1 MDKRAILAA
10 VLSMAVLLGYQ
21 VFYINPHME
30 ARRAAKEKAQKLAA
44 ERAGASGKID
54 TKPRG
59 QQDKPPIALKS
70 PQTPTT
76 PESSVAKNITVDTGV
91 AHITFTTL
99 GAGLKELVLR
109 DYRDSKGRPF
119 NLIATGK
126 GGEGEDGRTRGRTQ
140 KKKWRP
146 LYLDGGNLGRRA
158 NKGIYTVS
166 RESLVLT
173 PENPDGTL
181 EFIYRSSSGTAV
193 SKTLRFRHGSYAF
206 DAEIRWQGAGPEDNE
221 ISIVWGPGITTEGR
235 ENDYYATT
243 GPVTYRGGKLVFP
256 DEDDLE
262 EGKPVFQGGDIRW
275 TSLQS
280 KYFMAA
286 LIPREPRGG
295 FAGAS
300 IRDDEGML
308 VGLRYRGGPSGSGRL
323 SLFAGPKDERILKAH
338 EASLTEAIDLGFFSF
353 LAKPL
358 LVALR
363 FFYGLTGSYGL
374 AIILITLAIKIVF
387 YPLTQKS
394 TRSMKA
400 MQKLQPKMKQVR
412 EIFKDDRQRMN
423 EEVMKLYRENK
434 ANPLG
439 GCLPMLLQV
448 PVFFALYNALM
459 GSIDLRQAPFL
470 WMSDL
475 SAPETGLF
483 VIPGIGVE
491 FRILVLLMGA
501 SMFLQQKMTP
511 AAGDPMQQ
519 KMMLFMPIFFTFL
532 FWSFPGGLVVYWF
545 TNNILTIVQQYFTL
559 REPGKPKLANEALPA
574 KNLTAQKP
582 VEKKSGPQARK
593 KSTKRSKSGKKP

>member
-1 MDKRAILAA
+1 MDKRAIMAA

-30 ARRAAKEKAQKLAA
+30 ARRAEREKAQKLEA
-44 ERAGASGKID
+44 ERARALGGRG
-54 TKPRG
+54 TKPYR
-59 QQDKPPIALKS
+59 QQNRPLPPPKPLLIPK
-70 PQTPTT
+70 T

-91 AHITFTTL
+91 AHITLTTL
-99 GAGLKELVLR
+99 GAGLKELVFR
-109 DYRDSKGRPF
+109 DYRDSEGRPF
-119 NLIATGK
+119 NLVATEK
-126 GGEGEDGRTRGRTQ
+126 GDQGGAREGRGRTQ

-146 LYLDGGNLGRRA
+146 LYLDGGSLA
-158 NKGIYTVS
+158 NKANEGIYSAS
-166 RESLVLT
+166 RESLALT
-173 PENPDGTL
+173 PERPDGTL
-181 EFIYRSSSGTAV
+181 ELTYRSPSGTEI
-193 SKTLRFRHGSYAF
+193 SKILHFKHGSYVF
-206 DAEIRWQGAGPEDNE
+206 DVEVRWRGAEPDNNE

-235 ENDYYATT
+235 EDDYYATT

-262 EGKPVFQGGDIRW
+262 EGKPVLQEGDIQW

-286 LIPREPRGG
+286 LIPRGA
-295 FAGAS
+295 FAGAA
-300 IRDDEGML
+300 IRDDKGML
-308 VGLRYRGGPSGSGRL
+308 VGLRYRGGTSGGGRL
-323 SLFAGPKDERILKAH
+323 SLFAGPKDERVLKEH

-363 FFYGLTGSYGL
+363 FFYGLTNSYGL
-374 AIILITLAIKIVF
+374 AIILVTLAIKILF

-511 AAGDPMQQ
+511 AAGDPTQQ

-545 TNNILTIVQQYFTL
+545 TNNVLTIVQQYFTL
-559 REPGKPKLANEALPA
+559 REGGKPKAVAEIATP
-574 KNLTAQKP
+574 TAPKP
-582 VEKKSGPQARK
+582 VIKKATPGAKKKS
-593 KSTKRSKSGKKP
+593 SKRSKSGKKP